1 MKIVAITA
9 CPAGIAHTYMSATKL
24 ESVAKAEGHEIKVE
38 KQGAKGFE
46 NKLTAEEIKAADL
59 VIFAVDT
66 KVKEE
71 ERFKGKDIFRCSVSA
86 PIKNAKQVIED
97 AMNNKKEHV
106 SLGTEVKNHVLTGVS
121 YMIPVVI
128 GATMIMAIAR
138 VIAMAYGI
146 GDIWLDTYAG
156 NDIVGFLHTLNG
168 LGGTALELML
178 PVFAGFIAYSIAD
191 KAGLAAG
198 LAGGLLAQNI
208 NAGFFGALAAGF
220 FAGYITKFLVEKVNF
235 KGAAS
240 GLNAIIVPLVS
251 MLLTLLALNYII
263 GIPFIWLN
271 EALVNFLT
279 SMSGSNAIIVAFIVG
294 AMMGSDLGGPI
305 NKAAMVTSIGLI
317 ESGIYAPNTAAMIAI
332 VIPTLGYGIISLVKG
347 KNFTDEFKNAGSASF
362 IMGLVGV
369 SEGAIPF
376 TLANPKILVP
386 FNIIGCGIGS
396 ALAVGLGAVN
406 TTTLSGSYGWLLVQ
420 NWPVYVLG
428 IAAGAAII
436 ATGAYLSRK
445 SFEEVV

>member
-24 ESVAKAEGHEIKVE
+24 ESVAKEQGHEIKVE

-46 NKLTAEEIKAADL
+46 NKLTPEDIKQADI

-71 ERFKGKDIFRCSVSA
+71 ERFKGKTVFTCSVSA

-97 AMNNKKEHV
+97 AIHNKKENI
-106 SLGTEVKNHVLTGVS
+106 SFGTQVKNHVLTGVS

-138 VIAMAYGI
+138 VIAMGFGV
-146 GDIWLDTYAG
+146 GDIWLDSYAG
-156 NDIVGFLHTLNG
+156 SDFIGFLHTLNG
-168 LGGTALELML
+168 LGGTALGLML

-191 KAGLAAG
+191 KAGLASG

-208 NAGFFGALAAGF
+208 GAGFFGALAAGF
-220 FAGYITKFLVEKVNF
+220 FAGFITKFLIEKVNF
-235 KGAAS
+235 KGAAA

-251 MLLTLLALNYII
+251 MSLTLLALNYII
-263 GIPFIWLN
+263 GVPFIWLN
-271 EALVNFLT
+271 EALVDFLT
-279 SMSGSNAIIVAFIVG
+279 SMSGSNAIVVAFIVG

-332 VIPTLGYGIISLVKG
+332 VIPTLGYGIVSILKG
-347 KNFTDEFKNAGSASF
+347 KTFNEEFRNAGSASF
-362 IMGLVGV
+362 VMGLVGV

-386 FNIIGCGIGS
+386 FNIIGCGVGS
-396 ALAVGLGAVN
+396 AVAVGLGAIN
-406 TTTLSGSYGWLLVQ
+406 TTTLSGCYGWLLVQ
-420 NWPVYVLG
+420 NWPIYVLG
-428 IAAGAAII
+428 IAVGACII
-436 ATGAYLSRK
+436 AGGAYMSRK
-445 SFEEVV
+445 SFE